1 MRSSNF
7 WGTAVQIEHL
17 ETFLDLME
25 TKSFNRTAERLSL
38 TQSTVSGR
46 ISALEASLGRKLFT
60 RSRAGTEPTHAGYR
74 LLDHARTLRHQ
85 WTEARRSV
93 QNTGNFSESMRI
105 GIQHDLASS
114 HIADW
119 VAGFRKVLPDASF
132 YIDLDFSN
140 QMSIDLLAG
149 EIDLSI
155 MFTPKNLPDLHHEL
169 IGELAYRMISSN
181 VTRIADIE
189 PQSYIF
195 SHYSPA
201 FDKVHRQVVANLA
214 EAPLSSGQNITVC
227 GLLSALGG
235 TAYVLQDSAEEMV
248 ATGQFRFIEDAPSIP
263 QSVYVAMHLR
273 NRHSH
278 IHRWLLDSVRR
289 QLSGPEPT
297 ARKTAPVL
305 SR

>member
-1 MRSSNF
+1 VQSSILK
-7 WGTAVQIEHL
+7 GQAVQIEL
-17 ETFLDLME
+17 IETFLDLME
-25 TKSFNRTAERLSL
+25 TRSFNRTAERLSL

-46 ISALEASLGRKLFT
+46 INSLETTLGRKLFT
-60 RSRAGTEPTHAGYR
+60 RSRAGTEPTPAGYR

-93 QNTGNFSESMRI
+93 QNTGNFTQSMRI
-105 GIQHDLASS
+105 GMQHDLASS

-119 VAGFRKVLPDASF
+119 VAGFRKVLPHAAF
-132 YIDLDFSN
+132 YIELDFSN
-140 QMSIDLLAG
+140 QMSVDLLAG

-169 IGELAYRMISSN
+169 MGELAYRMISSSAR
-181 VTRIADIE
+181 RIADIE

-195 SHYSPA
+195 TNYSPA
-201 FDKVHRQVVANLA
+201 FDKVHRQVVATLA

-235 TAYVLQDSAEEMV
+235 TAYVLEDSAEEMV
-248 ATGQFRFIEDAPSIP
+248 ASGQFGFIEDAPSIP

-278 IHRWLLDSVRR
+278 IHRRLLESVRK
-289 QLSGPEPT
+289 QLSG
-297 ARKTAPVL
+297 A
-305 SR
+305 

>member
-1 MRSSNF
+1 
-7 WGTAVQIEHL
+7 VQIELL

-46 ISALEASLGRKLFT
+46 IHTLETTLGRKLFT
-60 RSRAGTEPTHAGYR
+60 RSRAGTQPTPAGYR

-85 WTEARRSV
+85 WNEARRSV
-93 QNTGNFSESMRI
+93 QSTGNFTQSMRI
-105 GIQHDLASS
+105 GMQHDLASS
-114 HIADW
+114 HIGDW
-119 VAGFRKVLPDASF
+119 VTGFRKVLPDAAF
-132 YIDLDFSN
+132 YVELDFSN

-155 MFTPKNLPDLHHEL
+155 MFTPKNLPDLHHEH
-169 IGELAYRMISSN
+169 IGELAYRMISSTAVHLN
-181 VTRIADIE
+181 DIE

-195 SHYSPA
+195 TNYSAA

-227 GLLSALGG
+227 GLLSSLGG
-235 TAYVLQDSAEEMV
+235 TAYVLEASAEEMV
-248 ATGQFRFIEDAPSIP
+248 ATGDFDFVRGAPRIP
-263 QSVYVAMHLR
+263 QSVYFAVHLR

-278 IHRWLLDSVRR
+278 IHRRLLESVRK
-289 QLSGPEPT
+289 QLSG
-297 ARKTAPVL
+297 A
-305 SR
+305 